1 MQDEI
6 GTALTW
12 RIGIDLAA
20 LVALGA
26 IAGMIAAVTLAG
38 VALLLAGPAT
48 PPPASVPDAP
58 VRAPAAQ
65 TMVASVQPPH

>member
-1 MQDEI
+1 MNDEL
-6 GTALTW
+6 GSTHTW

-26 IAGMIAAVTLAG
+26 VAGMIAAVTLAG
-38 VALLLAGPAT
+38 IALLLAGPTT
-48 PPPASVPDAP
+48 PPPARVPEAP

-65 TMVASVQPPH
+65 TMVATVHPFH

>member
-26 IAGMIAAVTLAG
+26 IAGMIAAITLAG
-38 VALLLAGPAT
+38 IALLLAGPAT
-48 PPPASVPDAP
+48 PAAAGVPDTP

-65 TMVASVQPPH
+65 TMVASVYPLH

>member
-1 MQDEI
+1 MHDEQ
-6 GTALTW
+6 GTARTW

-20 LVALGA
+20 LVALAA
-26 IAGMIAAVTLAG
+26 IAGMIAAIALAG

-58 VRAPAAQ
+58 VRAPATQ
-65 TMVASVQPPH
+65 TMVASGDAAH

>member
-1 MQDEI
+1 MNDEL
-6 GTALTW
+6 GTARTW

-38 VALLLAGPAT
+38 IALLLAGPAAS
-48 PPPASVPDAP
+48 PAGVPDAP

-65 TMVASVQPPH
+65 TMVASVHPLH